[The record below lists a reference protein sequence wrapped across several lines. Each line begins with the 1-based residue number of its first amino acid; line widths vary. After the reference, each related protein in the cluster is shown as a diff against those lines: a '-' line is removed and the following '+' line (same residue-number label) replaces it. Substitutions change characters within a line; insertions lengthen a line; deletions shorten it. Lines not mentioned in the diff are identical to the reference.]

1 MFCTECGQSIAD
13 DAKFC
18 AYCGTRRTIPAR
30 GAPAT
35 ASPPLSASPEPP
47 AGTPPTPRP
56 VRSTAEIMPIRIERA
71 PVPQP
76 RVSEASPLE
85 LEQDEPVVPWPAE
98 ESTPPPP
105 LFAQQPQVAPE
116 RPAAR
121 PAPPPPPA
129 YSAPAPPPAYTA
141 TPPAASDGPA
151 PERYRSVP
159 FADTQVMPETTGGR
173 RQLSPVLIAAIL
185 VALIALGGIA
195 WMVHSTMGGGSKAAA
210 PVGITIYPTTAKAVV
225 GKGVDFSATVT
236 GAPTSE
242 VTWKVEEGD
251 TGGQVQ
257 TRPGAYAKDDGI
269 QLYSTYT
276 APKTPGTYHL
286 VATSTADT
294 SKSATAEITVVG
306 K

>member
-18 AYCGTRRTIPAR
+18 AYCGTRRTILAR
-30 GAPAT
+30 GAAAAAPPPAST
-35 ASPPLSASPEPP
+35 SPEPP
-47 AGTPPTPRP
+47 AVTPPTPRP
-56 VRSTAEIMPIRIERA
+56 VRSTAEIMPIRMQRA
-71 PVPQP
+71 SVPQT
-76 RVSEASPLE
+76 RVSEAGPVE
-85 LEQDEPVVPWPAE
+85 LEQDEPVMPWPAE
-98 ESTPPPP
+98 ETTPPP
-105 LFAQQPQVAPE
+105 LFAQPPQVAPE
-116 RPAAR
+116 RPPAR
-121 PAPPPPPA
+121 PAAPPTPT
-129 YSAPAPPPAYTA
+129 YSAPAPPPAYTEAPPVA
-141 TPPAASDGPA
+141 TDPPT

-173 RQLSPVLIAAIL
+173 RQLSPVLIGAIL
-185 VALIALGGIA
+185 VALIALAGIA
-195 WMVHSTMGGGSKAAA
+195 WMMRSTMDGGSKAAA
-210 PVGITIYPTTAKAVV
+210 PVGITIYPAAAKAVV